1 MREIISSIEGE
12 YRRYKNL
19 GEGAI
24 RQLREDEIAKSG
36 PGGGNS
42 IAVIVWHL
50 SGNLK
55 SRFTDFLTS
64 DGEKP
69 WRKRDEEFEARAVTS
84 AELLER
90 WNEGWKTVLGT
101 LAGLTDSDLSRT
113 VTIRGVGFQVHEALH
128 RLMAHTSYHVGQIVY
143 LAKSFRGTEWET
155 LSIPLGKSE
164 EYNRNP
170 TMEKPR

>member
-90 WNEGWKTVLGT
+90 WNEGWKSVLGT
-101 LAGLTDSDLSRT
+101 LAGLTDSDLTRT